1 MMHILFIDESG
12 TPPSP
17 DQKKNTPYFVLGG
30 VIIPEQLWHDVKD
43 DLDKIKNKY
52 SIQGEIKWRFFAPNG
67 KKENTLSAL
76 TPCEKESLR
85 SELYSVLNKYKSI
98 KTICVITDIQKAYN
112 LKYVKSADDI
122 YWLSYKRITE
132 RFQYY
137 LQDISKVD
145 RQKING
151 IVICDHRGPQDD
163 KRLREVH
170 AKLLDSKNPHYSS
183 YLNLIEGVFIAPSHL
198 SVGIQ
203 FADMVAG
210 GMLRKT
216 KDDDRFFL
224 QFKETLR
231 TSNKGKIEGYGLVKF
246 PK

>member
-1 MMHILFIDESG
+1 MHILFIDESG
-12 TPPSP
+12 TPPPP
-17 DQKKNTPYFVLGG
+17 DKTEATPYFVLGG
-30 VIIPEQLWHDVKD
+30 VIIPEHLWRKVKN
-43 DLDKIKNKY
+43 DLDTIKDKY
-52 SIQGEIKWRFFAPNG
+52 SIQGEIKWRFFSPDQRR
-67 KKENTLSAL
+67 KNTLSGL
-76 TPCEKESLR
+76 VVSEKESLR

-112 LKYVKSADDI
+112 QSYVKSADDI
-122 YWLSYKRITE
+122 YWLSYKQITE

-137 LQDISKVD
+137 LQDISKVAG
-145 RQKING
+145 QKING

-163 KRLREVH
+163 RRLQELH
-170 AKLLDSKNPHYSS
+170 AKLLDSNNRNYSTYS
-183 YLNLIEGVFIAPSHL
+183 NLIEGVFIAPSHL

-216 KDDDRFFL
+216 KNDDRFFL
-224 QFKETLR
+224 KFKETLR
-231 TSNKGKIEGYGLVKF
+231 TSDTGKVEGFGLVKF